1 MNGQPAVLARHDCE
15 RLPDSAWL
23 AQLKTEIR
31 TRDAQEGLLLPL
43 AVEDLATAAG
53 EMGAA
58 PSDAAVGIAWLTA
71 IAARTMAASE
81 AGEESPLAD
90 DTAIPGDA
98 EDARDGTLRPQEAR
112 DGTLRPQEAPDD
124 EPALSLNE
132 HETAEE
138 SAQPQLQRAR
148 QHARDGDLSA
158 ALATYASLLPAG
170 PGLAPCAEDL
180 AALAQVQPRNAAI
193 HQLLGDVQRA
203 LGHLEVACV
212 SYQRA
217 LTLLSNEEA

>member
-98 EDARDGTLRPQEAR
+98 EDARDGTS
-112 DGTLRPQEAPDD
+112 RPQEAPDD